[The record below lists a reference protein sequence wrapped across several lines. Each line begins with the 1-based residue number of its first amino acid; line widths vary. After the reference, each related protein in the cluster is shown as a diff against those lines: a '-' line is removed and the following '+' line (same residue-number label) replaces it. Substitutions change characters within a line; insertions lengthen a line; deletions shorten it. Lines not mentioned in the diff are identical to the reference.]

1 MSAETIAG
9 QVEQLA
15 AMPVDE
21 IRRLRGMHPER
32 APVIVAGAV
41 VVREVLSH
49 FGLAELEVSERDIM
63 HGAALA
69 AAALPEPAEGDAPP
83 GAFTCC

>member
-1 MSAETIAG
+1 
-9 QVEQLA
+9 
-15 AMPVDE
+15 
-21 IRRLRGMHPER
+21 MHPDR

-41 VVREVLSH
+41 VVLETLRY
-49 FGLAELEVSERDIM
+49 FGLDELEVSERDIM

-69 AAALPEPAEGDAPP
+69 AAALPAPADGDAPP